1 MTNIRAAAK
10 LAGVADATIHG
21 AIAAGKLRAYQTAG
35 EPATRLLLLADVQAW
50 IDAGK
55 RGERRRGRPAKAVV

>member
-1 MTNIRAAAK
+1 
-10 LAGVADATIHG
+10 VADATIHG

-35 EPATRLLLLADVQAW
+35 DPATRLLLLADVQAW